1 MFDYGLS
8 TLEQYGLTAKSTLR
22 TRGALLC
29 HTEKGLLI
37 LREFGGSERKLKFQ
51 QQLLKTL
58 KEAGCMVDCFLEN
71 QEGNL
76 VSYDKDG
83 IPFTLQNWFDGRECD
98 TKSEEDIIRSV
109 SALGRLHKVMKMEGE
124 RNYQEKSLKEEYR
137 RHNQELRKIR
147 KFIRSHGAVCSFEKD
162 YLASVEW
169 FLEKGEKALS
179 MLEKTE
185 YETLRET
192 SFQEGCV
199 CHGEYNQHNV
209 LITGKG
215 VAVTNF
221 GHCNFDVQIGDL
233 YRFMRKV
240 LEKYGW
246 DLRLSQKMLS
256 AYNKERTISKEE
268 WENLKVRL
276 TYPEKY
282 WKLANYYFCHNKAW
296 ISEKNAEK
304 LRNLIEQKEIWGKF
318 PEKCFGK

>member
-1 MFDYGLS
+1 
-8 TLEQYGLTAKSTLR
+8 
-22 TRGALLC
+22 
-29 HTEKGLLI
+29 
-37 LREFGGSERKLKFQ
+37 
-51 QQLLKTL
+51 
-58 KEAGCMVDCFLEN
+58 
-71 QEGNL
+71 
-76 VSYDKDG
+76 
-83 IPFTLQNWFDGRECD
+83 
-98 TKSEEDIIRSV
+98 
-109 SALGRLHKVMKMEGE
+109 MKIEGE
-124 RNYQEKSLKEEYR
+124 RNYQEKSLKEEYM

-169 FLEKGEKALS
+169 FLEKGEKALA

-185 YETLRET
+185 YETLREN

-221 GHCNFDVQIGDL
+221 GHCSFDVQIGDL

-256 AYNKERTISKEE
+256 AYNKERVISKEE
-268 WENLKVRL
+268 WENLKVRF

-304 LRNLIEQKEIWGKF
+304 LRNLIEQKEIWGEF

>member
-1 MFDYGLS
+1 
-8 TLEQYGLTAKSTLR
+8 
-22 TRGALLC
+22 
-29 HTEKGLLI
+29 
-37 LREFGGSERKLKFQ
+37 
-51 QQLLKTL
+51 
-58 KEAGCMVDCFLEN
+58 
-71 QEGNL
+71 
-76 VSYDKDG
+76 
-83 IPFTLQNWFDGRECD
+83 
-98 TKSEEDIIRSV
+98 
-109 SALGRLHKVMKMEGE
+109 MKMEGE
-124 RNYQEKSLKEEYR
+124 RNYQEKSLKEEFQ

-147 KFIRSHGAVCSFEKD
+147 KFIRSHGAVCSFEKN

-179 MLEKTE
+179 LLEQTE
-185 YETLRET
+185 YETLREK

-199 CHGEYNQHNV
+199 CHGEFNQHNV

-221 GHCNFDVQIGDL
+221 GHFTFDVQIGDL

-246 DLRLSQKMLS
+246 DLKLSEKMLS
-256 AYNKERTISKEE
+256 AYNKERIISQAE
-268 WENLKVRL
+268 WENLKVRF

-296 ISEKNAEK
+296 ISEKNSEK
-304 LRNLIEQKEIWGKF
+304 LRRLIEQKEIWSKF

>member
-1 MFDYGLS
+1 
-8 TLEQYGLTAKSTLR
+8 
-22 TRGALLC
+22 
-29 HTEKGLLI
+29 
-37 LREFGGSERKLKFQ
+37 
-51 QQLLKTL
+51 
-58 KEAGCMVDCFLEN
+58 MVDCFLEN

-83 IPFTLQNWFDGRECD
+83 IPFTLQNWFEGRECD
-98 TKSEEDIIRSV
+98 TKSEEDVIRSV

-124 RNYQEKSLKEEYR
+124 RNYQEKSLKEEYM

-169 FLEKGEKALS
+169 FLEKGEKALA

-185 YETLRET
+185 YEILREA

-221 GHCNFDVQIGDL
+221 GHFTFDVQIGDL

-256 AYNKERTISKEE
+256 AYNKERVISKEE
-268 WENLKVRL
+268 WENLKVRF

-304 LRNLIEQKEIWGKF
+304 LRNLIEQKEIWGEF

>member
-29 HTEKGLLI
+29 YTEKGLLI
-37 LREFGGSERKLKFQ
+37 LREFGGSGKKLALQ

-76 VSYDKDG
+76 VSTDRDG
-83 IPFTLQNWFDGRECD
+83 IPFTLQHWFEGRECD
-98 TKSEEDIIRSV
+98 TRCEEDIIRSV
-109 SALGRLHKVMKMEGE
+109 SVLGKLHKLMQLSPE
-124 RNYQEKSLKEEYR
+124 RDYQEKSLKEEYQ

-162 YLASVEW
+162 YLSSVEW
-169 FLEKGEKALS
+169 FLERGEKALS
-179 MLEKTE
+179 MLEQTD
-185 YETLRET
+185 YEKLREQ
-192 SFQEGCV
+192 SFTKGCI

-209 LITGKG
+209 LMTEKG
-215 VAVTNF
+215 TAVTNF
-221 GHCNFDVQIGDL
+221 GHFGFDIQISDL

-246 DLRLSQKMLS
+246 NLELSKKMLS
-256 AYNKERTISKEE
+256 AYNKERHISDEE
-268 WENLKVRL
+268 WQNLKVRF

-296 ISEKNAEK
+296 ISEKNGEK
-304 LRNLIEQKEIWGKF
+304 LRNLMAQRDIWGEF